1 VSKRTGIADYLV
13 RSPVGRLALMPVRLR
28 IALSYY
34 TPQLAKSLLWVGRS
48 RELSNF
54 SYRYTPRNLEFLA
67 HTLSVVTDRPAAEV
81 RAYLAEPSA
90 DVAMHRALAD
100 RRGMG
105 ADAALMDN
113 DIRLGRQLAWYALVR
128 LLRPRLVVETG
139 VGHGLSGVLV
149 CHALRR
155 NAASGASGTYVGVD
169 LDPGAGVLLGDRYGD
184 VARVITGDS
193 RAVLG
198 TLGDPIDIFIS
209 DSHVSPEVEYAEC
222 VAVAPTL
229 APGAIVATT
238 VSDRLP
244 QFAEE
249 TGRRCVVFRE
259 EPEDHWYPGAWI
271 GFAYATPPV
280 S

>member
-1 VSKRTGIADYLV
+1 MTDYLV
-13 RSPVGRLALMPVRLR
+13 RSPLGRLALMPVRLR
-28 IALSYY
+28 IALGYCA
-34 TPQLAKSLLWVGRS
+34 PQLAKSLVWVGRS

-54 SYRYTPRNLEFLA
+54 SYRYTPRNLDFLV
-67 HTLSVVTDRPAAEV
+67 HTLSLVTNRPAAEV

-90 DVAMHRALAD
+90 DADLHRALAD

-105 ADAALMDN
+105 AEAALVDT
-113 DIRLGRQLAWYALVR
+113 DVRLGRQLAWYALVR
-128 LLRPRLVVETG
+128 LVQPGLVVETG

-149 CHALRR
+149 SHALRR
-155 NAASGASGTYVGVD
+155 NAAAGVKGTYVGVD
-169 LDPGAGVLLGDRYGD
+169 LDAEAGVLLGDRYGD

-193 RAVLG
+193 LTVLG
-198 TLGDPIDIFIS
+198 SMSGPIDLFIS
-209 DSHVSPEVEYAEC
+209 DSHVSPEFEYAEC
-222 VAVAPTL
+222 VAVAPKL

-249 TGRRCVVFRE
+249 TGRHCAVFRE
-259 EPEDHWYPGAWI
+259 EPEHHWYPGAWI
-271 GFAYATPPV
+271 GFAYSAPAA

>member
-1 VSKRTGIADYLV
+1 MADYLV
-13 RSPVGRLALMPVRLR
+13 RSPLGRLALMPVRLR
-28 IALSYY
+28 IALRYY
-34 TPQLAKSLLWVGRS
+34 TPQLAKSLRWAGRS

-54 SYRYTPRNLEFLA
+54 SYRYTQRNLEFLV
-67 HTLSVVTDRPAAEV
+67 HTLSLVTERPAAQV

-90 DVAMHRALAD
+90 DADLHRALAD

-105 ADAALMDN
+105 ADAALIDRDK

-128 LLRPRLVVETG
+128 LVRPRLVVETG

-149 CHALRR
+149 SHALRR
-155 NAASGASGTYVGVD
+155 NAASGAKGTYVGVD
-169 LDPGAGVLLGDRYGD
+169 LDPDAGVLLGDRYRD

-193 RAVLG
+193 RDVLG
-198 TLGDPIDIFIS
+198 TLGGPIEIFIS
-209 DSHVSPEVEYAEC
+209 DSHVSPEFEYAEC

-244 QFAEE
+244 RFAEE

-271 GFAYATPPV
+271 GFAYGAPTV